1 MTLEIP
7 KGFAMVRIN
16 IASASASGS
25 SRPAGGREPKQR
37 SLFDCEDRFT
47 VPFTVLFDHR
57 ERAGGW
63 TFKGLSGGSKRKH
76 KTLEVPMRE
85 VHLVTADYTVE
96 GCDVYIERKS
106 HSDFIGSLGGGH
118 ERLEAEFERM
128 RVLAAA
134 GAYCCMIVESSLDR
148 IIEELESPLALRKL
162 SAASV
167 LGVVASWPMRFNV
180 PILFAGSRGLAESLA
195 FRVME
200 KCVERTEAL
209 AQ

>member
-1 MTLEIP
+1 
-7 KGFAMVRIN
+7 
-16 IASASASGS
+16 
-25 SRPAGGREPKQR
+25 
-37 SLFDCEDRFT
+37 
-47 VPFTVLFDHR
+47 
-57 ERAGGW
+57 
-63 TFKGLSGGSKRKH
+63 
-76 KTLEVPMRE
+76 
-85 VHLVTADYTVE
+85 
-96 GCDVYIERKS
+96 
-106 HSDFIGSLGGGH
+106 
-118 ERLEAEFERM
+118 
-128 RVLAAA
+128 
-134 GAYCCMIVESSLDR
+134 MIVESSLDR